1 MEMKKFDTLSG
12 LFLLILSLAIC
23 IGSLRL
29 HVGTFRAPGAGLFPL
44 ITGVVLG
51 VFSILILLEA
61 RRKTEAATQFWVPGA
76 DIKAIFLSSLVI
88 LIYALFLERLGF
100 LASTLL
106 FFVLISRF
114 VSGHRWTT
122 ALFFAVVAS
131 AATYSVFKF
140 LLRSPLPAGILER
153 FF

>member
-1 MEMKKFDTLSG
+1 MKKFDTISG
-12 LFLLILSLAIC
+12 LFLLILSTAIC

-44 ITGVVLG
+44 VTGVVLG

-61 RRKTEAATQFWVPGA
+61 RRKAEEAIPFWVPGA
-76 DIKAIFLSSLVI
+76 NIKTISLSFLVI
-88 LIYALFLERLGF
+88 LIYALLLERLGF
-100 LASTLL
+100 LASTLV
-106 FFVLISRF
+106 FFLLISRF
-114 VSGHRWTT
+114 VSGHRWGT

-131 AATYSVFKF
+131 VATYSVFKF
-140 LLRSPLPAGILER
+140 LLRSPLPPGILER